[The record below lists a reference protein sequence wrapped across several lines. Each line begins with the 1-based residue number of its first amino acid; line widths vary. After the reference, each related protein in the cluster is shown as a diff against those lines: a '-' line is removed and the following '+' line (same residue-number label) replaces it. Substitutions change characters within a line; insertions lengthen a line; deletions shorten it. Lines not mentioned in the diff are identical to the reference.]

1 MPKAE
6 DLLISAYSDKSF
18 NLHNKHQKQ
27 LEEEIVY
34 FHCKIICYM
43 QMEIWLIQT

>member
-6 DLLISAYSDKSF
+6 DLLVSAYSDKSF
-18 NLHNKHQKQ
+18 NVHNKHQKQ
-27 LEEEIVY
+27 LEEEIEY